1 MMVHKKCISN
11 KTMST
16 EDQGMQ
22 EKGPKSQIT
31 KASLANYLVN
41 YNLLLMASKAD
52 LLLDCAEHLSSNAKP

>member
-1 MMVHKKCISN
+1 MMVHEKCISN

-31 KASLANYLVN
+31 KGSG
-41 YNLLLMASKAD
+41 NLIGISGQLP
-52 LLLDCAEHLSSNAKP
+52 C